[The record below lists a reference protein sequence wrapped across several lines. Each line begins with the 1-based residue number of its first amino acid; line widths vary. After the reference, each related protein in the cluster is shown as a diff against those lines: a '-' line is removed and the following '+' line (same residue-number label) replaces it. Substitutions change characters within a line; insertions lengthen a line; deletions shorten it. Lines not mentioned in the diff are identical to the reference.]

1 MFQQKR
7 IIIIVVL
14 IVIKLIQ
21 KRRNAVE
28 GIDAKLQLLAKK
40 LGIEIKPDE
49 FANVIIPNP
58 TEKRPFGF
66 LHYSLEEFMYNLLV
80 YTNYVASFEDVSE
93 DVQVK
98 TFLEFIN
105 SSDYETDYNELTN
118 YIIDTLLTEED
129 DVQ

>member
-1 MFQQKR
+1 M
-7 IIIIVVL
+7 
-14 IVIKLIQ
+14 
-21 KRRNAVE
+21 E
-28 GIDAKLQLLAKK
+28 GVDAKLQLLAKK
-40 LGIEIKPDE
+40 LGIEIKPEE
-49 FANVIIPNP
+49 FANVIIQNP
-58 TEKRPFGF
+58 TEKHPFGF
-66 LHYSLEEFMYNLLV
+66 LRYSLEEFMYNLLV
-80 YTNYVASFEDVSE
+80 YTNYVASFEDVSEDTAE